1 MAEAD
6 ENRIS
11 LTIGTAGHV
20 DHGKTTLVRYMT
32 GTDTDRLEEEHRRGI
47 SIVPGYA
54 ELELPSGRRASLVD
68 VPGHERF
75 VKNMVSGATGVDAF
89 LLVVAADDGVMPQ
102 TSEHLDILRL
112 LGVEQGVVALSKVDT
127 VDEETVGLA
136 ALEVEELLE
145 ARDISAPVIHVSGVT
160 GEGVEELM
168 LALDAMAG
176 STADRRRDD
185 LARLPVDRSFVLKG
199 IGVVVT
205 GTLWSGKI
213 RPGDVLHTTTG
224 LRPRVRGV
232 QNHGRPAEVAHA
244 GARTALD
251 LTGVEAS
258 EIEAGDVLLSYPVP
272 EGRDI
277 DVRVRL
283 IESAKPLA
291 HGARVRLHHGT
302 SATNARVRLTDR
314 EELQPG
320 TGALARLRLDEPFVT
335 LRGDRF
341 VVRSM
346 DGVTVGGGTVL
357 DPSATDRRPD
367 PAWLEALEAGD
378 AKKAVPLAL
387 AQKPAQGMT
396 TEELSLVLGL
406 PMQEVSS
413 AVETDAR
420 VETVGGFHAAAEEVA
435 AAKQRLLEAL
445 EHRAAGR
452 PESPELTVAEART
465 ATQLSAPLADALLAD
480 VSFTAIKVTD
490 TGVSLP
496 HADAVPPELERESRQ
511 LLEELQA
518 AGAQPPASA
527 PTPAMRLLLK
537 RGEAVELGGSLF
549 AAREAAGSVLER
561 IKTICREEGEVSL
574 AELRDS
580 LGTSRKYAQAW
591 LEYSDAAGV
600 TSRTGDVRVLTRRHR
615 QAM

>member
-1 MAEAD
+1 MGEAGGH
-6 ENRIS
+6 RIS

-54 ELELPSGRRASLVD
+54 ELDLPSGRRASLID

-102 TSEHLDILRL
+102 TSEHLDILRI

-127 VDEETVGLA
+127 VDEETVELA

-145 ARDISAPVIHVSGVT
+145 SRNVSAPLIHVSGAT
-160 GEGVEELM
+160 GEGVEDLM
-168 LALDAMAG
+168 LALDALAG
-176 STADRRRDD
+176 DKADRRRDD

-205 GTLWSGKI
+205 GTLWSGEI
-213 RPGDVLHTTTG
+213 RPGDVLHTPAG

-232 QNHGRPAEVAHA
+232 QNHGHPAEVAYA

-251 LTGVEAS
+251 LTGVDAS
-258 EIEAGDVLLSYPVP
+258 EIQSGDVLLSYPVP
-272 EGRDI
+272 AGRDL
-277 DVRVRL
+277 DVRVSL

-291 HGARVRLHHGT
+291 HGVRARLHHGT
-302 SATNARVRLTDR
+302 RSTNARVRLTDR

-341 VVRSM
+341 VLRSM

-357 DPSATDRRPD
+357 DPSATGRHPD
-367 PAWLEALEAGD
+367 SSWLEALESND

-387 AQKPAQGMT
+387 ARKPTQGMT

-406 PMQEVSS
+406 SSDEVSR
-413 AVETDAR
+413 AVKVDSR
-420 VETVGGFHAAAEEVA
+420 VETIGNIHAVAGEVA
-435 AAKQRLLEAL
+435 AARERLLTAL
-445 EHRAAGR
+445 ERRAAKR
-452 PESPELTVAEART
+452 PENPELTVAEART
-465 ATQLSAPLADALLAD
+465 ATGLSTPLADAMLAD
-480 VSFTAIKVTD
+480 VTFEAVRVTD

-496 HADAVPPELERESRQ
+496 HANSVPPELEREAEQ
-511 LLEELQA
+511 LLQVLQA
-518 AGAQPPASA
+518 AGPQPPAA
-527 PTPAMRLLLK
+527 EPTPAMRLLIK
-537 RGEAVELGGSLF
+537 RGDAVELGGSLF
-549 AAREAAGSVLER
+549 TAREAAESVLER
-561 IKTICREEGEVSL
+561 IKTICTESGEISL
-574 AELRDS
+574 SGLRDS

-615 QAM
+615 QTM